1 MIKILPEDI
10 DTDKDVFKTYPQ
22 LKVPFEDIYKR
33 KGRNRLMWGI
43 ILICHP
49 ASLYY
54 EMPISDRLYKV
65 SEDHFK
71 DRYFYNQHKDAMDLL
86 IQKFNSL
93 MLTDLRKQLNI
104 LRDKSDEKMELI
116 RKLQYKVEK
125 NEKGKENTTPPE
137 SIDKLILSQEKMLN
151 LIKKVKK
158 EIEEEEAIGEQ
169 FQTQGD
175 VELSMLESGALSIE

>member
-1 MIKILPEDI
+1 MIKITPEDI
-10 DTDKDVFKTYPQ
+10 DTSKDVFKLYPQ
-22 LKVPFEDIYKR
+22 LKTPFEDIYKR

-54 EMPISDRLYKV
+54 EIPISDRLYKV

-86 IQKFNSL
+86 IQKFNGL
-93 MLTDLRKQLNI
+93 MLTDLRKHLNI

-116 RKLQYKVEK
+116 KKLQYKETDNK
-125 NEKGKENTTPPE
+125 NSTTPE
-137 SIDKLILSQEKMLN
+137 AIDKLVLSQEKVLN

-158 EIEEEEAIGEQ
+158 EVEEEEAIGEDVHV
-169 FQTQGD
+169 QGD
-175 VELSMLESGALSIE
+175 IELSMLESGSLSIE